1 MIGFLLTSPLTL
13 SDITSRL
20 MYINGETEVTALIAA
35 LLVEIMYD
43 DKLPLEAAITIAEH
57 LISPD
62 HRLITAHRRP
72 RPRSLPSMFCDELPS
87 TSTRLP

>member
-20 MYINGETEVTALIAA
+20 MYINGETEVIALIAA

-43 DKLPLEAAITIAEH
+43 DELPLEAAVTIAEH
-57 LISPD
+57 LISPY
-62 HRLITAHRRP
+62 HRMITATRRP
-72 RPRSLPSMFCDELPS
+72 RPRSLPS
-87 TSTRLP
+87 TSNRLP